1 MLHEFAVD
9 PECMA
14 TLDALRRIT
23 DHCALHLGRF
33 VSDFARRRWESV
45 VWETLKPQL
54 TFRAEQ
60 QLTEV
65 LAQLQRRGGLINT
78 GRRFQRGISWIDNA
92 LQQHGEKPFRAIVAG
107 VNPTQEGCVLL
118 VDDVTPEADHWRV
131 QTEVRVARTSADL
144 SACVR
149 PLLHLSSEVLFVDP
163 HFAPDTSR
171 YQESLEAFLA
181 AACEGGRR
189 YTRLEYHTKI
199 RGKFEDDVART
210 NWIDTFRGDC
220 RNQLPR
226 RVPNGIPLR
235 VVLWNEKPDGD
246 EMHARYVMTERG
258 AIRIEKGLDI
268 GHPNQTT
275 DISLVAPGVYR
286 QRWNDLQRDATT
298 YEFVEEVEIVGT
310 RHC

>member
-1 MLHEFAVD
+1 MHGDVGRPSAHHGPF
-9 PECMA
+9 
-14 TLDALRRIT
+14 
-23 DHCALHLGRF
+23 ALHLGRF

-45 VWETLKPQL
+45 VRETLKPQL

-78 GRRFQRGISWIDNA
+78 GRRFQRGVSWIDNA

-107 VNPTQEGCVLL
+107 VNPTEEGFVLL
-118 VDDVTPEADHWRV
+118 VEDVTPEADRWRV
-131 QTEVRVARTSADL
+131 QTEVVVPRTSADL

-149 PLLHLSSEVLFVDP
+149 PLLHLSREVLFVDP

-181 AACEGGRR
+181 AACEGGRS

-199 RGKFEDDVART
+199 RGKFEDAAART
-210 NWIDTFRGDC
+210 NLIDTFRRDC

-246 EMHARYVMTERG
+246 KMHARYVMSERG
-258 AIRIEKGLDI
+258 AIRIDKGLDI

-275 DISLVAPGVYR
+275 DVSLVAPEVYR
-286 QRWNDLQRDATT
+286 QRWNDVQRNATT
-298 YEFVEEVEIVGT
+298 YDFIEEIEVLGT
-310 RHC
+310 RRF